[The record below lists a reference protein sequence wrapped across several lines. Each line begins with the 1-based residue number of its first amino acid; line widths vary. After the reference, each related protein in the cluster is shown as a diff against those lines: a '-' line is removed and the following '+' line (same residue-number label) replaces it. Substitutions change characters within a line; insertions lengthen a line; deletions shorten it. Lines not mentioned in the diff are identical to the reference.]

1 MGKAAGS
8 RPVTAAN
15 TSGAITVPIRRLL
28 ENHVFGPEEITVLTT
43 AFEDTLRALHLADR
57 ADPATEIHRQEDHR
71 ARPARRARSRTFART
86 RDSISVAI
94 DVAGGGSAGVRDFN
108 VLR

>member
-15 TSGAITVPIRRLL
+15 TSGAIAVPIRRLL

-43 AFEDTLRALHLADR
+43 PFEDTLRALPLADR
-57 ADPATEIHRQEDHR
+57 ADPATEIIATQIIELAQQGERAPVRLRERAIQVLSQETSW
-71 ARPARRARSRTFART
+71 A
-86 RDSISVAI
+86 VA
-94 DVAGGGSAGVRDFN
+94 VLGVGR
-108 VLR
+108 